1 MFHSLFIIFDLY
13 NSVKLKTPSGISQA
27 ASIVFLDLRSFMA
40 LEPISTSGEN
50 NMESLSAGAA
60 GTSGENNMG
69 TLMCWGSGHKWI
81 SALVPNMKGTATRSK
96 TYL

>member
-50 NMESLSAGAA
+50 NM
-60 GTSGENNMG
+60 G